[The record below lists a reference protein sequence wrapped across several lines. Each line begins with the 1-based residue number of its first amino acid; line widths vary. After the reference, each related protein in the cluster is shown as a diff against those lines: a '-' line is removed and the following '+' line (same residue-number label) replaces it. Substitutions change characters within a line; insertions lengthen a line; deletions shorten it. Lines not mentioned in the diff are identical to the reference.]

1 MNLVSLRQGLRT
13 VGQIAVL

>member
-13 VGQIAVL
+13 VGQIAAL